1 MGLKEDLEAAKNA
14 RTQPKV
20 VDIVVNDTLYG
31 VEVKRL
37 DGMEWAAVM
46 AECPPV
52 DASSV
57 RLGYDAQKAA
67 LVASRRHGRL
77 LDAEGNHVTALGVD
91 EEGQP
96 VPVDWEGIFAVIS
109 GVEVQA
115 IAGLWWGMNVG
126 DPNQR
131 VVELKKASAGGR
143 KKS

>member
-1 MGLKEDLEAAKNA
+1 MGLKEDLEAAKSA
-14 RTQPKV
+14 RVQPKV

-37 DGMEWAAVM
+37 DGMEWAAIM
-46 AECPPV
+46 AECPP
-52 DASSV
+52 DAQSV

-67 LVASRRHGRL
+67 LVASCRHGRL
-77 LDAEGNHVTALGVD
+77 LDAGGEQILTLGVD
-91 EEGQP
+91 EEGTP
-96 VPVDWEGIFAVIS
+96 VPVDWDAIFAAIS

-131 VVELKKASAGGR
+131 VVALKKASAGG
-143 KKS
+143 SATS